1 MIHISTTTFWTLYRY
16 ANLGLKK
23 LGLRDCEIPETV
35 MERAEYL
42 LERWKQVVAFY
53 TLRLSLSPVVETLIL
68 LDRQLYLYEQG
79 IILHCVW

>member
-1 MIHISTTTFWTLYRY
+1 MRFFFGLCRY
-16 ANLGLKK
+16 ANLSLKR
-23 LGLRDCEIPETV
+23 LGLSCEIPETV
-35 MERAEYL
+35 MERAECL
-42 LERWKQVVAFY
+42 LEKWKQVVAFY